1 MTTATALEEEARYFY
16 SHKSELVRLFENRYV
31 LIRGSEVIAA
41 FDDFWS
47 AVDAGFDRFGPTPFL
62 AKRVLREEPHLFFPY
77 DLGPGLNVAI

>member
-16 SHKSELVRLFENRYV
+16 SHRAELLRQFENRYV
-31 LIRGSEVIAA
+31 LIRGSQVVGS

-62 AKRVLREEPHLFFPY
+62 AKKVLRQDPHLFFPF
-77 DLGPGLNVAI
+77 DLGPGLNVTV